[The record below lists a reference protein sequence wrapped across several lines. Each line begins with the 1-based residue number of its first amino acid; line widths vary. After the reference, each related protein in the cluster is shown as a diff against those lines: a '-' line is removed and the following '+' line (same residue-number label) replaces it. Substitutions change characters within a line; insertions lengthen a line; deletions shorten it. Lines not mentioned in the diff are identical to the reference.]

1 MNHLTQTL
9 LFLLLVVQVSGWA
22 QSQQIQLNQSHQAI
36 DQQVWK
42 PFVQAFNTY
51 DAKLYNSVHSDD
63 IFRVYPGNIREGK
76 AYKQHNVARF
86 AKAKKEGRKRV
97 LEFKFIERKATKNRA
112 YEVGFFKVKMM
123 HQGKTSHYYGKFH
136 VVIHKINGR
145 WQIVQDWDNSELIGK
160 RVGEEEYARI
170 KTPIV
175 K

>member
-1 MNHLTQTL
+1 MNQIAKIFIVILWIAQLPT
-9 LFLLLVVQVSGWA
+9 WA
-22 QSQQIQLNQSHQAI
+22 QNKQIQLNERHREI

-76 AYKQHNVARF
+76 AYKKHNVARF
-86 AKAKKEGRKRV
+86 AKAKQEGRKRV

-123 HQGKTSHYYGKFH
+123 YQDKFLL
-136 VVIHKINGR
+136 
-145 WQIVQDWDNSELIGK
+145 W
-160 RVGEEEYARI
+160 
-170 KTPIV
+170 
-175 K
+175 